1 MIKNIVFDFGDIF
14 INLNKK
20 LFAEELQKIH
30 ISQESEEMLPILQ
43 QYEMGLVST
52 DKFLTFF
59 EERLHVSQ
67 DKLKRAWNSI
77 LLDFPK
83 ERLGCYKF
91 ESNNFKTILMKFLII
106 DFLNEGGPLFMYT
119 TLAILITCLIL
130 IVKEYITKNESKKTF
145 NTIKSLSLFVLVWG
159 FLGSLIGLTGAFD
172 AISMQGNVSPEI
184 LAAGLKIALLS
195 PIFGTLSF
203 LIVRIGILL
212 LQLKK

>member
-14 INLNKK
+14 INLDKK

-83 ERLGCYKF
+83 ERLRF
-91 ESNNFKTILMKFLII
+91 IQNLS
-106 DFLNEGGPLFMYT
+106 
-119 TLAILITCLIL
+119 
-130 IVKEYITKNESKKTF
+130 ESKKYRLF
-145 NTIKSLSLFVLVWG
+145 LLSNTNDLHISWIQKNWGMERYNAFKICFEQFYLSHEINLRKPNNNIYEFVLTTNKLAPKETL
-159 FLGSLIGLTGAFD
+159 FIDDTKENTDAAKALGIHIWNLKPGKEDVLELLTKNY
-172 AISMQGNVSPEI
+172 I
-184 LAAGLKIALLS
+184 
-195 PIFGTLSF
+195 
-203 LIVRIGILL
+203 
-212 LQLKK
+212 

>member
-14 INLNKK
+14 INLDKK

-59 EERLHVSQ
+59 EERLSISE

-83 ERLGCYKF
+83 ERLRF
-91 ESNNFKTILMKFLII
+91 IQNLS
-106 DFLNEGGPLFMYT
+106 
-119 TLAILITCLIL
+119 
-130 IVKEYITKNESKKTF
+130 ESKKYRLF
-145 NTIKSLSLFVLVWG
+145 LLSNTNDLHISWIQQNWGMEQYNAFKICFEQFYLSHEINLRKPNNNIYEFVLTTNKLVPMETL
-159 FLGSLIGLTGAFD
+159 FIDDTKENTDAAKALGIHIWNLKPGKEDVLELLTKNY
-172 AISMQGNVSPEI
+172 I
-184 LAAGLKIALLS
+184 
-195 PIFGTLSF
+195 
-203 LIVRIGILL
+203 
-212 LQLKK
+212 

>member
-14 INLNKK
+14 INLDKK

-83 ERLGCYKF
+83 ERLRF
-91 ESNNFKTILMKFLII
+91 IQNLS
-106 DFLNEGGPLFMYT
+106 
-119 TLAILITCLIL
+119 
-130 IVKEYITKNESKKTF
+130 ESKKYRLF
-145 NTIKSLSLFVLVWG
+145 LLSNTNDLHISWIQQNWGMEQYNAFKICFEQFYLSHEINLRKPNNNIYEFVLTTNKLAPKETL
-159 FLGSLIGLTGAFD
+159 FIDDTKENTDAAKALGIHIWNLKPGKEDVLELLTKNY
-172 AISMQGNVSPEI
+172 I
-184 LAAGLKIALLS
+184 
-195 PIFGTLSF
+195 
-203 LIVRIGILL
+203 
-212 LQLKK
+212 

>member
-14 INLNKK
+14 INLDKK

-59 EERLHVSQ
+59 EERLSVSQ

-83 ERLGCYKF
+83 ERLRF
-91 ESNNFKTILMKFLII
+91 IQNLS
-106 DFLNEGGPLFMYT
+106 
-119 TLAILITCLIL
+119 
-130 IVKEYITKNESKKTF
+130 ESKKYRLF
-145 NTIKSLSLFVLVWG
+145 LLSNTNDLHISWIQQNWGMEQYNAFKICFEQFYLSHEINLRKPNNNIYEFVLTTNKLEPKETL
-159 FLGSLIGLTGAFD
+159 FIDDTKENTDAAKALGIH
-172 AISMQGNVSPEI
+172 IWN
-184 LAAGLKIALLS
+184 LKPGKEDVLELPTKNYI
-195 PIFGTLSF
+195 
-203 LIVRIGILL
+203 
-212 LQLKK
+212 

>member
-14 INLNKK
+14 INLDKK

-30 ISQESEEMLPILQ
+30 ISQESEEMLSILQ

-83 ERLGCYKF
+83 ERLRF
-91 ESNNFKTILMKFLII
+91 IQNLS
-106 DFLNEGGPLFMYT
+106 
-119 TLAILITCLIL
+119 
-130 IVKEYITKNESKKTF
+130 ESKKYRLF
-145 NTIKSLSLFVLVWG
+145 LLSNTNDLHISWIQQNWGMEQYKAFKICFEQFYLSHEINLRKPNNNIYEFVLTSNDLEPKETL
-159 FLGSLIGLTGAFD
+159 FIDDTKENTDAAKALGIHIWNLKPGKEDVLELLTKNY
-172 AISMQGNVSPEI
+172 I
-184 LAAGLKIALLS
+184 
-195 PIFGTLSF
+195 
-203 LIVRIGILL
+203 
-212 LQLKK
+212 

>member
-14 INLNKK
+14 INLDKK

-59 EERLHVSQ
+59 EERLSVSQ

-83 ERLGCYKF
+83 ERLRF
-91 ESNNFKTILMKFLII
+91 IQNLS
-106 DFLNEGGPLFMYT
+106 
-119 TLAILITCLIL
+119 
-130 IVKEYITKNESKKTF
+130 ESKKYRLF
-145 NTIKSLSLFVLVWG
+145 LLSNTNDLHISWIQKNWGMEQYNAFKICFEQFYLSHEINLRKPNNNIYEFVL
-159 FLGSLIGLTGAFD
+159 TT
-172 AISMQGNVSPEI
+172 NK
-184 LAAGLKIALLS
+184 LAAKETLFIDDTKENTDAAKALGIHIWNLKPGKEDVLELLTKNY
-195 PIFGTLSF
+195 I
-203 LIVRIGILL
+203 
-212 LQLKK
+212 

>member
-14 INLNKK
+14 INLDKK

-83 ERLGCYKF
+83 ERLRFIQNLSKSKKYRLFLLSNTNDLHISWIQQNWGMEQYKAFKICF
-91 ESNNFKTILMKFLII
+91 EQFYLSHEINLRKPNNNIYEFVLTSNDLEPKETLFI
-106 DFLNEGGPLFMYT
+106 DDT
-119 TLAILITCLIL
+119 
-130 IVKEYITKNESKKTF
+130 KENTDAAKALGIHIWNLKPGKEDVLELLTKNY
-145 NTIKSLSLFVLVWG
+145 I
-159 FLGSLIGLTGAFD
+159 
-172 AISMQGNVSPEI
+172 
-184 LAAGLKIALLS
+184 
-195 PIFGTLSF
+195 
-203 LIVRIGILL
+203 
-212 LQLKK
+212 

>member
-14 INLNKK
+14 INLDKK

-59 EERLHVSQ
+59 EERLSVSQ

-83 ERLGCYKF
+83 ERLRF
-91 ESNNFKTILMKFLII
+91 IQNLS
-106 DFLNEGGPLFMYT
+106 
-119 TLAILITCLIL
+119 
-130 IVKEYITKNESKKTF
+130 ESKKYRLF
-145 NTIKSLSLFVLVWG
+145 LLSNTNDLHISWIQQNWGMEQYNAFKICFEQFYLSHEINLRKPNNNIYEFVLTTNDLEPKETL
-159 FLGSLIGLTGAFD
+159 FIDDTKENTDAAKALGIHIWNLKPGKEDVLELLTKNY
-172 AISMQGNVSPEI
+172 I
-184 LAAGLKIALLS
+184 
-195 PIFGTLSF
+195 
-203 LIVRIGILL
+203 
-212 LQLKK
+212 

>member
-14 INLNKK
+14 INLDKK

-59 EERLHVSQ
+59 EERLNVSQ

-83 ERLGCYKF
+83 ERLRF
-91 ESNNFKTILMKFLII
+91 IQNLS
-106 DFLNEGGPLFMYT
+106 
-119 TLAILITCLIL
+119 
-130 IVKEYITKNESKKTF
+130 ESKKYRLF
-145 NTIKSLSLFVLVWG
+145 LLSNTNDLHISWIQQNWGMEQYNAFKICFEQFYLSHEINLRKPNNNIYEFVLTSNDLEPKETL
-159 FLGSLIGLTGAFD
+159 FIDDTKENTDAAKALGIHIWNLKPGKEDVLELLTKNY
-172 AISMQGNVSPEI
+172 I
-184 LAAGLKIALLS
+184 
-195 PIFGTLSF
+195 
-203 LIVRIGILL
+203 
-212 LQLKK
+212 